1 MLDLTKIG
9 QTIESLRKEKNM
21 TQDELASKLYVSRQA
36 VSKWE
41 TGKSLP
47 SIEVLI
53 SLTELF
59 DIGIEFLIDDATISR
74 NDIQKQMEQF
84 PRQAVFSNFIKSD
97 QLEND
102 FRSYFHLFN
111 IEERKQL
118 INLVIQGKLNLSYQV
133 MWPHLNM
140 EERLY
145 LLGYIISYDKHDI
158 NDLYPYLT
166 IEERQMISHKTNF
179 IYKKGKLL

>member
-47 SIEVLI
+47 SIEVMI

-59 DIGIEFLIDDATISR
+59 DIGIEFLIDDAAISR
-74 NDIQKQMEQF
+74 NDIEKQIVQL

-97 QLEND
+97 QLESD
-102 FRSYFHLFN
+102 FKSYFHLFN

-118 INLVIQGKLNLSYQV
+118 ISLVIQGKLNIPYQV

-140 EERLY
+140 EERIY
-145 LLGYIISYDKHDI
+145 LLGYIISSDKEDI

-166 IEERQMISHKTNF
+166 IEERQMVSHKTSY
-179 IYKKGKLL
+179 IYKKGIKL